1 MRALRIGI
9 DIGGTFTDAALVD
22 GETGAVRVV
31 KVLTTPEDPAKGFM
45 TALERGLAECAAG
58 GRDVAAVVHATTVA
72 TNAIIEGKTARVGML
87 VTRGFRDILEIG
99 RQIRSRLY
107 DVHLQKPA
115 PLVPRRFSLEVGERL
130 DHEGRVLTPLDLD
143 EVRRAA
149 RRLRAEGVEAVVV
162 CLLHSYLNPAHERAV
177 AAVLREEVP
186 DAFLSVSSD
195 VCPEFREYLRAST
208 AAVNAAVMPIV
219 SRYVDALES
228 RLHAL
233 GAVAPF
239 YVMQSNG
246 GVMTSASAKAR
257 PVYAKARPVYMVES
271 GPAAGVIAAG
281 AIAAPYGHR
290 NVMSFDMGGTTA
302 KVGLIQDG
310 RLRLSTEIEVGAQS
324 VTPLGEGRGGGYP
337 IRTPVIDLVEVGA
350 GGGSEAWIDAGGAL
364 RVGPRSAGARPGP
377 VCYGRGGTTPTITD
391 ANLVLG
397 RLNPA
402 FFLGGEMTLDAE
414 AARRAI
420 ADRVATPLSLDALAA
435 AAGIVEIAN
444 AHMIGAMRLVSVQRG
459 YDPRDFVL
467 VAFGGAGPLHANAL
481 ARELGIPTVLVPP
494 TPGIASAVG
503 MLMTD
508 LRHEFVTTRRMRL
521 DTLTPAALETLFE
534 EFLKEGSARP
544 RRRARRQ
551 PSDAAQRRPS
561 LSRSIVRAVDHRA
574 PAHVDR
580 RRCRAAARGVR
591 RRPRARVRLRR
602 ARGRRGA
609 GQRPPRGDRHDAPPA
624 PRAAAR
630 GLARCR
636 RRAQQHARGL
646 VRRGRRLAQDPRVRS
661 DEAAEQQRHHRAGD
675 RRGPRRE
682 HARASR
688 MGSRGGPARHPR
700 AATGDIMRRR
710 SSRAAGSL

>member
-1 MRALRIGI
+1 
-9 DIGGTFTDAALVD
+9 V
-22 GETGAVRVV
+22 
-31 KVLTTPEDPAKGFM
+31 
-45 TALERGLAECAAG
+45 
-58 GRDVAAVVHATTVA
+58 
-72 TNAIIEGKTARVGML
+72 
-87 VTRGFRDILEIG
+87 
-99 RQIRSRLY
+99 
-107 DVHLQKPA
+107 
-115 PLVPRRFSLEVGERL
+115 
-130 DHEGRVLTPLDLD
+130 
-143 EVRRAA
+143 A
-149 RRLRAEGVEAVVV
+149 RRLRHEGVEAVVV
-162 CLLHSYLNPAHERAV
+162 CLLHSYLNAAHERAV
-177 AAVLREEVP
+177 AAVLREEIP
-186 DAFLSVSSD
+186 AAYLSVSSD
-195 VCPEFREYLRAST
+195 VCPEYREYLRAST
-208 AAVNAAVMPIV
+208 TAVNAAVMPIV

-257 PVYAKARPVYMVES
+257 PVYMVES

-281 AIAAPYGHR
+281 AIAAPYGYR

-310 RLRLSTEIEVGAQS
+310 QLRLSTEIEVGAQS

-377 VCYGRGGTTPTITD
+377 ACYGRGGTTPTITD

-402 FFLGGEMTLDAE
+402 FFLGGEMALDTE

-420 ADRVATPLSLDALAA
+420 AERVATPLRLDPLAA

-481 ARELGIPTVLVPP
+481 ARELGIPAVLVPLN
-494 TPGIASAVG
+494 PGIASAVG

-521 DTLTPAALETLFE
+521 DTLTPATLEALFTDFLAEGAARLDRDGVPASDRQMRRSVDLRYHGQSFELSITVPPGTLSAADVARLRA
-534 EFLKEGSARP
+534 EFDAAHERAYGYAAPEDAVELVNVRLAAIGMTPRP
-544 RRRARRQ
+544 RRAPLPAGSRDPGGALSGTREVWFAEIGGWRRTNVFDRTKLLGGNVIAG
-551 PSDAAQRRPS
+551 PAIVEGHDASTLVHPGWEAAVDQHGNLMVRPS
-561 LSRSIVRAVDHRA
+561 
-574 PAHVDR
+574 
-580 RRCRAAARGVR
+580 
-591 RRPRARVRLRR
+591 
-602 ARGRRGA
+602 
-609 GQRPPRGDRHDAPPA
+609 
-624 PRAAAR
+624 
-630 GLARCR
+630 
-636 RRAQQHARGL
+636 
-646 VRRGRRLAQDPRVRS
+646 
-661 DEAAEQQRHHRAGD
+661 
-675 RRGPRRE
+675 
-682 HARASR
+682 
-688 MGSRGGPARHPR
+688 
-700 AATGDIMRRR
+700 
-710 SSRAAGSL
+710 